1 MVFEVLIF
9 IGEVEV
15 AVMEERVGIGIISRE
30 IRGFEIGVGHPEG
43 KAQKD
48 AEPYLH

>member
-1 MVFEVLIF
+1 MLIF

-15 AVMEERVGIGIISRE
+15 AVVEERVGISIIGGK
-30 IRGFEIGVGHPEG
+30 IRGFKIGVGHPEG

-48 AEPYLH
+48 AEPYLSSRR

>member
-1 MVFEVLIF
+1 MLIF

-15 AVMEERVGIGIISRE
+15 VVVEERVGISIISRE
-30 IRGFEIGVGHPEG
+30 IRGFEIGIGHPEG